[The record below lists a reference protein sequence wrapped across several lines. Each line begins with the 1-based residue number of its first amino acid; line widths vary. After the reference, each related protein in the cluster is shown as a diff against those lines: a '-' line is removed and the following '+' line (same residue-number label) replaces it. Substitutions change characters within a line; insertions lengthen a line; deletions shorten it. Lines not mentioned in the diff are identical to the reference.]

1 MANGA
6 SEMRAPRNVLII
18 AMANKL
24 ARIAWAASQRDRITD
39 LFRTHWQHKRAHIQ
53 FSPKVCTGRVKMKE
67 QSQRR
72 A

>member
-6 SEMRAPRNVLII
+6 RDEGPRNVLII

-24 ARIAWAASQRDRITD
+24 ARIAWAVLSSGSTTG
-39 LFRTHWQHKRAHIQ
+39 LFRVRWQHNRPTSS
-53 FSPKVCTGRVKMKE
+53 SPTKVCTGRVKMKE

-72 A
+72 V